1 MKKIVILSLL
11 ASFLLSS
18 CNYESPKFKAMQASR
33 DSLQNVLIQKD
44 KEASEYLAIINEIEQ
59 NLDQIKSVQGF
70 IAADQGEGTTDS
82 RTRIE
87 NNINLINNL
96 LNENKAKIADLE
108 KRAQQVG
115 ALQSR
120 VNALKKQMEAKEAE
134 IAELKIQLEERN
146 VKIQQ
151 LENTVVTMNEN
162 LTVLSAEKRIIE
174 NVAADQDAALHTAF
188 YFLGTTKE
196 LKNKGID
203 IKKRTLNKAAFTQ
216 IDTRNV
222 TSINLNSKSGIV
234 LTNHPIRSYKIHVI
248 DKNATLEIINPT
260 EFWSMSKYLVVKT
273 K

>member
-1 MKKIVILSLL
+1 MKKIVIFSLL
-11 ASFLLSS
+11 AGFLLSS
-18 CNYESPKFKAMQASR
+18 CNYESPQFKAMKAEKEA
-33 DSLQNVLIQKD
+33 LEKAIAQKD
-44 KEASEYLAIINEIEQ
+44 KEANEYLAIINEIEQ
-59 NLDQIKSVQGF
+59 NLEQIKTVQGF
-70 IAADQGEGTTDS
+70 ITADQGEGTADS

-120 VNALKKQMEAKEAE
+120 VNALRKQMEEKEAE
-134 IAELKIQLEERN
+134 IAELKLQLEQKQ
-146 VKIQQ
+146 VKIQE
-151 LENTVVTMNEN
+151 LENTVTEMNEN
-162 LTVLSAEKRIIE
+162 VVVLTAEKRIIE
-174 NVAADQDAALHTAF
+174 NVAAEQDAALHTAF
-188 YFLGTTKE
+188 YFFGTAKD

-203 IKKRTLNKAAFTQ
+203 VKKRSLNKAAFKQ
-216 IDTRNV
+216 IDTRDV

-234 LTNHPIRSYKIHVI
+234 LTNHPLRSYKIHII